1 MLGNECAILI
11 QNAFPT
17 LEKYIDHIH
26 VVDGKPVKVIDSICD
41 EILEN
46 FKYLL
51 KLKRKELIF
60 LFRHWQDQTTN
71 GRRIRKKPE
80 GQLICSTGFLRD

>member
-51 KLKRKELIF
+51 KLKKKGINLFFSDIDKIKQQMEEELEKS
-60 LFRHWQDQTTN
+60 QKDN
-71 GRRIRKKPE
+71 
-80 GQLICSTGFLRD
+80 